1 MRHVNCDGGL
11 AEVLEWDTRRGRDFQ
26 CIAQMVYCCDLFPEH
41 ALPTAAKLEK
51 WLSRVDKPNQVFKN
65 SIGDV
70 LNEFG
75 YIAMTPGLSTAFE
88 QVDKRV
94 APVEF
99 VFIGTDMPD
108 PWTPNAF

>member
-1 MRHVNCDGGL
+1 MRHVNCEGGL

-26 CIAQMVYCCDLFPEH
+26 CIAQMVYCCDMLPDH
-41 ALPTAAKLEK
+41 ALPSAQKLEK
-51 WLSRVDKPNQVFKN
+51 WLSRVDKPNQEFKN

-75 YIAMTPGLSTAFE
+75 YIAATHGLCTAFE

-99 VFIGTDMPD
+99 VFIGMVMLD
-108 PWTPNAF
+108 P